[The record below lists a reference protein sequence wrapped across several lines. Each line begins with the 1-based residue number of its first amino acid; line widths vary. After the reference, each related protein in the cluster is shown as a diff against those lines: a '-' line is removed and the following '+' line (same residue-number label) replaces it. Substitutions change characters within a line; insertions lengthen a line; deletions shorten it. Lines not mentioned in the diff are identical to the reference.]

1 MSHFTEWKRDG
12 CDVFKEKVTA
22 NRGGEGMKLMAD
34 GRKPQ
39 CVWLGGRRHW
49 AVSSLKL
56 IFFFFFHWERACTEQ
71 MECRAGDGGADEDPH
86 FDKLRFGEPH
96 GCYETHSV
104 FKGRLKRSLDHSFE
118 TVPGTV
124 RHWRQAH
131 TQTRREIRS
140 GETRLRRTS
149 GTFRRDSPLFRDL
162 KFPMNLTYSYTGGS
176 LGSMVPLSM
185 WQQNSSWFF
194 AGVKKKKKERMR
206 NQICRMMAK
215 MRRRR
220 RKVSSTFQIFGRQRL
235 SFHDVGGQSLVHVWV
250 LPGWQEVQQVLVHE
264 IRLKDAKQQPTNFKC
279 EEITNIPQTQT
290 SSWDLF
296 ISLFIYYQHS
306 AAVWCSKTKRC
317 VLLIQWGK

>member
-1 MSHFTEWKRDG
+1 MLCVIFKIWSNWLFKKKKKKDTNRLDKIEKLFDWVGQMSHFTEWKRDG

-34 GRKPQ
+34 GKKPQ

-56 IFFFFFHWERACTEQ
+56 IFFFFFHWERGCAEQ

-131 TQTRREIRS
+131 TDTA
-140 GETRLRRTS
+140 
-149 GTFRRDSPLFRDL
+149 RD
-162 KFPMNLTYSYTGGS
+162 
-176 LGSMVPLSM
+176 
-185 WQQNSSWFF
+185 
-194 AGVKKKKKERMR
+194 
-206 NQICRMMAK
+206 
-215 MRRRR
+215 
-220 RKVSSTFQIFGRQRL
+220 
-235 SFHDVGGQSLVHVWV
+235 
-250 LPGWQEVQQVLVHE
+250 
-264 IRLKDAKQQPTNFKC
+264 
-279 EEITNIPQTQT
+279 
-290 SSWDLF
+290 
-296 ISLFIYYQHS
+296 
-306 AAVWCSKTKRC
+306 
-317 VLLIQWGK
+317 

>member
-1 MSHFTEWKRDG
+1 
-12 CDVFKEKVTA
+12 
-22 NRGGEGMKLMAD
+22 
-34 GRKPQ
+34 
-39 CVWLGGRRHW
+39 
-49 AVSSLKL
+49 
-56 IFFFFFHWERACTEQ
+56 

-194 AGVKKKKKERMR
+194 AGVKKKRKDEKPDLQDDGKDATPAAEGELYFSDIRASASLLPWCGR
-206 NQICRMMAK
+206 TEPCTRLSAPRLARSSAGSGPRDQTE
-215 MRRRR
+215 R
-220 RKVSSTFQIFGRQRL
+220 RK
-235 SFHDVGGQSLVHVWV
+235 
-250 LPGWQEVQQVLVHE
+250 
-264 IRLKDAKQQPTNFKC
+264 
-279 EEITNIPQTQT
+279 
-290 SSWDLF
+290 
-296 ISLFIYYQHS
+296 
-306 AAVWCSKTKRC
+306 AAADK
-317 VLLIQWGK
+317 L